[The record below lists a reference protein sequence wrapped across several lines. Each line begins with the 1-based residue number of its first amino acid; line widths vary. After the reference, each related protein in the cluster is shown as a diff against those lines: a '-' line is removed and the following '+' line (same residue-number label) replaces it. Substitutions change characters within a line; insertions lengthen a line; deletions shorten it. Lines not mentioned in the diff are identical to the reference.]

1 MSIYTNVYMMSPE
14 NKEENSGGKNE
25 QSEVRSNLRQENT
38 ERLELQLKKLDVE
51 LTEDEEKRLQELE
64 EKKKDLDRKRL
75 VAQDDVED
83 FDKVLKMEQRDRQSR
98 NG

>member
-1 MSIYTNVYMMSPE
+1 MSPE
-14 NKEENSGGKNE
+14 NKEENSGKKIE
-25 QSEVRSNLRQENT
+25 QSEVGDNLRQENT
-38 ERLELQLKKLDVE
+38 DRLELQLKKLDVE